1 MPLAAR
7 ALRRRGGA
15 GVARPRRSSFSA
27 RAAGARSGAV
37 AAAGTSARAAG
48 HGRDSPRGA
57 SARGAMQQEIREQRR
72 GSAGTALLRAAQVR
86 GAGDIQMRPFEA
98 LREFA
103 EEPGGGD
110 RAAVTAADVGE
121 VREVALELLAVLFG
135 ERQLPAAV
143 VRAPAGLHELPHQRV
158 IVAEHTGVVVAERD
172 DAGAGERGNVED
184 RG

>member
-1 MPLAAR
+1 DPLSTTAAGQSR
-7 ALRRRGGA
+7 AFGRRKRDHCPPKSLRSDF
-15 GVARPRRSSFSA
+15 RPLIPA
-27 RAAGARSGAV
+27 RAAGARSGAA

-57 SARGAMQQEIREQRR
+57 STRGAMQQEIREQRR

-121 VREVALELLAVLFG
+121 VREVAFEL
-135 ERQLPAAV
+135 
-143 VRAPAGLHELPHQRV
+143 
-158 IVAEHTGVVVAERD
+158 
-172 DAGAGERGNVED
+172 
-184 RG
+184 